1 MLVKLKNLV
10 LWILMLTKIT
20 MKNIVIRVN
29 GITLSMNQ
37 IYQISF
43 WKDIKAEPTIIDTS
57 KMITHFVFIYFH
69 ASEILKTLFMSIV
82 IKVIPNIPIAT
93 NEVIMML
100 SSITKT
106 EETHINANEISLVL
120 LATNSYQFLV
130 TWAGSSFFECS
141 LAETGSFL

>member
-1 MLVKLKNLV
+1 
-10 LWILMLTKIT
+10 
-20 MKNIVIRVN
+20 
-29 GITLSMNQ
+29 
-37 IYQISF
+37 
-43 WKDIKAEPTIIDTS
+43 
-57 KMITHFVFIYFH
+57 MITHFVFIYFH

-130 TWAGSSFFECS
+130 T
-141 LAETGSFL
+141 